1 MSPVRVPRQG
11 FTLVELLVVIAII
24 ATLIGLLLP
33 AVQSA
38 RESARRTQCQN
49 NMKQI
54 GLGVMTYESANR
66 KLPYA
71 GQCDSTGS
79 STTVYMIHST
89 ATLILPFIE
98 QAQIYSQFDT
108 TYDVAGYGGTV
119 NAAGNRV
126 LPSGAQVHS
135 KARGRSYDDTAFPAG
150 QAAAKNSISTFLC
163 GAHLADQSAIRSA
176 TMAASTTCS
185 WRCPT

>member
-1 MSPVRVPRQG
+1 MPTVRVPRRG

-119 NAAGNRV
+119 NSAGNRV
-126 LPSGAQVHS
+126 LPSGAQLHP
-135 KARGRSYDDTAFPAG
+135 KAGAGRTMTPHFQPARRPR
-150 QAAAKNSISTFLC
+150 KTPSTRSSAQ
-163 GAHLADQSAIRSA
+163 AHLADQCAIRSA
-176 TMAASTTCS
+176 TMVASTTCS
-185 WRCPT
+185 

>member
-1 MSPVRVPRQG
+1 
-11 FTLVELLVVIAII
+11 
-24 ATLIGLLLP
+24 
-33 AVQSA
+33 
-38 RESARRTQCQN
+38 
-49 NMKQI
+49 MKQI

>member
-126 LPSGAQVHS
+126 LP
-135 KARGRSYDDTAFPAG
+135 ARRPRKTPSARSSAE
-150 QAAAKNSISTFLC
+150 
-163 GAHLADQSAIRSA
+163 AHLADQSAIQSA

-185 WRCPT
+185 WHCPT

>member
-1 MSPVRVPRQG
+1 
-11 FTLVELLVVIAII
+11 VVIVII

-54 GLGVMTYESANR
+54 GLGVMTFESANR

-79 STTVYMIHST
+79 STTVSMIHST

-98 QAQIYSQFDT
+98 QAQVSRQFDT
-108 TYDVAGYGGTV
+108 RYDVAGYGGNV

-126 LPSGAQVHS
+126 LPSDAQLHPR
-135 KARGRSYDDTAFPAG
+135 ARGRSYDDAG
-150 QAAAKNSISTFLC
+150 VLRRAGSGRKAPGRRRLGPFRP
-163 GAHLADQSAIRSA
+163 GRADLRRPPLW
-176 TMAASTTCS
+176 T
-185 WRCPT
+185 PLGGGE